1 MDRETLPPQG
11 PKPDD
16 KSDEKPTRRPGPPA
30 VPVRPAPDP
39 RRQGP
44 PPNPRTRPA

>member
-1 MDRETLPPQG
+1 MA
-11 PKPDD
+11 
-16 KSDEKPTRRPGPPA
+16 DEKPQPQPRPTPQE
-30 VPVRPAPDP
+30 RPAPAPAPGVVPPLDP